1 MTTLYPIPWSS
12 EPVLYLTRDTLDL
25 LGRASELAG
34 HDIPCS
40 EGWRTHA
47 QQKGFWDARQAYLN
61 GTGPY
66 APPASNPDD
75 PNGQNNHRRAAAVD
89 IVNRADRGFMLAAGF
104 TPDPD
109 EWWHF
114 NNPNWRRM
122 PIVNAAEL
130 AALSSTPI
138 PTGDEIDMANR
149 AEIKADTAQVVR
161 DAIAS
166 LLDDEEREKDAT
178 RREGRLWRLFRNTDK
193 PGAPDEFVAIAYG
206 LEVDDPRQVIR
217 LNERDA
223 RAIGSTYLMTADT
236 PENAQGLNSTDIETA
251 VRMANG
257 TDRIFKTFHAQ

>member
-1 MTTLYPIPWSS
+1 VTTLYPIPWN
-12 EPVLYLTRDTLDL
+12 PTLFLTRDTLDL

-34 HDIPCS
+34 HNIECS
-40 EGWRTHA
+40 EAWRDYLA
-47 QQKGFWDARQAYLN
+47 QKGYWDARVAYLN

-89 IVNRADRGFMLAAGF
+89 IVNPADRGFMLAAGF

-122 PIVNAAEL
+122 PIVNAADL
-130 AALSSTPI
+130 AGLPATPI
-138 PTGDEIDMANR
+138 PTGDEVDMASR
-149 AEIKADTAQVVR
+149 DEIKADVREVVTAV
-161 DAIAS
+161 IAP
-166 LLDDEEREKDAT
+166 LTDDEARELDAA

-193 PGAPDEFVAIAYG
+193 PGAPDEFVAVAYG
-206 LEVDDPRQVIR
+206 LQPGDPRQVIH

-236 PENAQGLNSTDIETA
+236 PENAQRLNSTNIATLARLAD
-251 VRMANG
+251 G
-257 TDRIFKTFHAQ
+257 TDRIYSS